1 MECKAMGQIKSEPAY
16 MTRINF
22 LKERVLNTRPEMDLE
37 NARILTESFLET
49 GGLPWHVRKAK
60 AVKKTVRRKDCKNMG

>member
-49 GGLPWHVRKAK
+49 
-60 AVKKTVRRKDCKNMG
+60 